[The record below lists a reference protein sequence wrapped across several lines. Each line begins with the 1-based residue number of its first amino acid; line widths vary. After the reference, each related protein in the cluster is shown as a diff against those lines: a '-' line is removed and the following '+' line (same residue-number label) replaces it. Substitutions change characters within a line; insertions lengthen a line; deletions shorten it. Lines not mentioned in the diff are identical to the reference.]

1 MRLLF
6 ATLLAATAPLTTDS
20 GAPVGSNQNSKTA
33 GARGSVLL
41 EDFTLIEKLARFD
54 RELPTLSRR
63 EVPRADAERYL
74 LAAAREGEAAA
85 IEGLV
90 GAGVSVETRDSR
102 GFTALILA
110 AYHGHAEAVRTLLR
124 LGADACAGD
133 GRGNSALMGAAFQGQ
148 KRVVELL
155 LAQPCAVDQANRVGQ
170 TALMFARLFGRS
182 EVADLLT
189 AAGASRARRDTS
201 GRSSEDWARTQV
213 PSALGPP

>member
-1 MRLLF
+1 MTSRASVAWLAFPLLLGRVLF
-6 ATLLAATAPLTTDS
+6 AA
-20 GAPVGSNQNSKTA
+20 
-33 GARGSVLL
+33 
-41 EDFTLIEKLARFD
+41 
-54 RELPTLSRR
+54 LPTLSRR
-63 EVPRADAERYL
+63 EVLRADAERYL
-74 LAAAREGEAAA
+74 LAAAREGDAAA

-90 GAGVSVETRDSR
+90 GAGISVETRAAR

-148 KRVVELL
+148 KPVVELL
-155 LAQPCAVDQANRVGQ
+155 LTQPCAVDQANRVGQ
-170 TALMFARLFGRS
+170 TALMFARLFRRS

-189 AAGASRARRDTS
+189 AAGAWRAHRDAS

-213 PSALGPP
+213 PSAAGPP